1 MCRFFLAYE
10 YLCKDLKDIIEYL
23 CISMYII
30 GKGGSL

>member
-10 YLCKDLKDIIEYL
+10 YLCKLFKLIIEYL

-30 GKGGSL
+30 DEGGSL